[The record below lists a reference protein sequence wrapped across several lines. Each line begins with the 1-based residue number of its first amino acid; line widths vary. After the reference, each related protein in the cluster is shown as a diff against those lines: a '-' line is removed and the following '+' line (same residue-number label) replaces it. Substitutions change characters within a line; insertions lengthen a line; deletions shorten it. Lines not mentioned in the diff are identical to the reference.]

1 MASIAI
7 MMNDGSTELPRPWN
21 RASSQDELIE
31 MVAHFIGYHTGKTE
45 SQAVDMI
52 DTSRIDLDAPIARVM
67 ELMNE
72 HKLTREQILQAAGLT
87 RIETPKATVTNK
99 VKTAKPKRI
108 TKQSILI
115 DMLQIG
121 SGASI
126 EELTKAT
133 GWQPHTVRGAIS
145 NVLRKKLGL
154 NVVNEQSFSGKQ
166 VYRIYDEA

>member
-1 MASIAI
+1 MEIKKLKVSQLARAI
-7 MMNDGSTELPRPWN
+7 ET
-21 RASSQDELIE
+21 I
-31 MVAHFIGYHTGKTE
+31 TGTPTTAK
-45 SQAVDMI
+45 SFNYKSKAVD
-52 DTSRIDLDAPIARVM
+52 RVM

-72 HKLTREQILQAAGLT
+72 HKLTHEQILQAAGLT
-87 RIETPKATVTNK
+87 RIETPKATAPKK

-115 DMLQIG
+115 NMLQTG

-126 EELTKAT
+126 DELTKAT

-166 VYRIYDEA
+166 VYRIHDEV

>member
-1 MASIAI
+1 MEIKKLKVSQLARAI
-7 MMNDGSTELPRPWN
+7 KT
-21 RASSQDELIE
+21 I
-31 MVAHFIGYHTGKTE
+31 TGTPTTAK
-45 SQAVDMI
+45 SFNYKSKAVD
-52 DTSRIDLDAPIARVM
+52 RVM
-67 ELMNE
+67 ELMKE

-87 RIETPKATVTNK
+87 RIETPKTTIPQK
-99 VKTAKPKRI
+99 VKEAKPKRI

-115 DMLQIG
+115 DMLQTG

>member
-1 MASIAI
+1 MEIKNLKVSQLARAI
-7 MMNDGSTELPRPWN
+7 ETITRTPTTAKSFNYKS
-21 RASSQDELIE
+21 
-31 MVAHFIGYHTGKTE
+31 K
-45 SQAVDMI
+45 AVD
-52 DTSRIDLDAPIARVM
+52 RVM
-67 ELMNE
+67 ELMKDHN
-72 HKLTREQILQAAGLT
+72 LTHEQILQAAGLT
-87 RIETPKATVTNK
+87 RIETPKTTAPTK
-99 VKTAKPKRI
+99 IKTAKPKRI

-115 DMLQIG
+115 DMLQTG

-166 VYRIYDEA
+166 VYRIHDEA

>member
-1 MASIAI
+1 MEIKKLKVSQLARAI
-7 MMNDGSTELPRPWN
+7 ET
-21 RASSQDELIE
+21 I
-31 MVAHFIGYHTGKTE
+31 TGTPTTAK
-45 SQAVDMI
+45 SFNYKSKAVD
-52 DTSRIDLDAPIARVM
+52 RVM
-67 ELMNE
+67 ELMKE

-87 RIETPKATVTNK
+87 RIETPKTTIPQK
-99 VKTAKPKRI
+99 VQKAKPKRI

-115 DMLQIG
+115 DMLQTG

-166 VYRIYDEA
+166 VYRIYDEV

>member
-1 MASIAI
+1 MEIKKLKVSQLASAI
-7 MMNDGSTELPRPWN
+7 ET
-21 RASSQDELIE
+21 I
-31 MVAHFIGYHTGKTE
+31 TGTPTTAK
-45 SQAVDMI
+45 SFNYKSKAVD
-52 DTSRIDLDAPIARVM
+52 RVM
-67 ELMNE
+67 ELMKE

-87 RIETPKATVTNK
+87 RIETPKTTVPQK
-99 VKTAKPKRI
+99 VKEAKPKRI

-115 DMLQIG
+115 DMLQTG

-133 GWQPHTVRGAIS
+133 GWQSHTVRGAIS
-145 NVLRKKLGL
+145 NVLRKKLGF

>member
-1 MASIAI
+1 MEIKKLNVSQLARAI
-7 MMNDGSTELPRPWN
+7 ET
-21 RASSQDELIE
+21 I
-31 MVAHFIGYHTGKTE
+31 TGTPTTPK
-45 SQAVDMI
+45 SFNYKSKAVD
-52 DTSRIDLDAPIARVM
+52 RVM
-67 ELMNE
+67 ELMKE

-87 RIETPKATVTNK
+87 RIETPKTTIPQK
-99 VKTAKPKRI
+99 VKEAKPKRI

-115 DMLQIG
+115 DMLQTG

>member
-1 MASIAI
+1 MEIKKLKVSQLARAI
-7 MMNDGSTELPRPWN
+7 ET
-21 RASSQDELIE
+21 I
-31 MVAHFIGYHTGKTE
+31 TGTPTTAK
-45 SQAVDMI
+45 SFNYKSKAVD
-52 DTSRIDLDAPIARVM
+52 RVM
-67 ELMNE
+67 ELMKE

-87 RIETPKATVTNK
+87 RIETPKTTVSHK
-99 VKTAKPKRI
+99 VKEAKPKRI

-115 DMLQIG
+115 DMLQTG

-154 NVVNEQSFSGKQ
+154 NVVNEQSYSGKQ
-166 VYRIYDEA
+166 VYRIYDEV

>member
-1 MASIAI
+1 MEIKKLKVSQLARAI
-7 MMNDGSTELPRPWN
+7 ET
-21 RASSQDELIE
+21 I
-31 MVAHFIGYHTGKTE
+31 TGTPTTAK
-45 SQAVDMI
+45 SFNYKSKAVD
-52 DTSRIDLDAPIARVM
+52 RVM

-72 HKLTREQILQAAGLT
+72 HKLTHEQILQAAGLT
-87 RIETPKATVTNK
+87 RIETPKATAPTK

-115 DMLQIG
+115 DMLQTG

-145 NVLRKKLGL
+145 NVLRKKLSL

>member
-1 MASIAI
+1 MEIKKLKVSQLARAI
-7 MMNDGSTELPRPWN
+7 ET
-21 RASSQDELIE
+21 I
-31 MVAHFIGYHTGKTE
+31 TGTPTTAK
-45 SQAVDMI
+45 SFNYKSKAVD
-52 DTSRIDLDAPIARVM
+52 RVM
-67 ELMNE
+67 ELMKDHN
-72 HKLTREQILQAAGLT
+72 LTHEQILQAAGLT
-87 RIETPKATVTNK
+87 RIETLKTTASQK
-99 VKTAKPKRI
+99 VKTTKPKRI

-115 DMLQIG
+115 DMLQTG

>member
-1 MASIAI
+1 MEIKKLKVSQLARAI
-7 MMNDGSTELPRPWN
+7 ET
-21 RASSQDELIE
+21 I
-31 MVAHFIGYHTGKTE
+31 TGTPTTAK
-45 SQAVDMI
+45 SFNYKSKAVD
-52 DTSRIDLDAPIARVM
+52 RVM
-67 ELMNE
+67 ELMKE
-72 HKLTREQILQAAGLT
+72 HNLTHEQVLQAAGLT

-115 DMLQIG
+115 DMLQTG

-145 NVLRKKLGL
+145 NVLRKKLSL

>member
-1 MASIAI
+1 MEIKKLKVSQLARAI
-7 MMNDGSTELPRPWN
+7 ET
-21 RASSQDELIE
+21 I
-31 MVAHFIGYHTGKTE
+31 TGTPTTAK
-45 SQAVDMI
+45 SFNYKSKAVD
-52 DTSRIDLDAPIARVM
+52 RVM
-67 ELMNE
+67 ELMKE

-87 RIETPKATVTNK
+87 RIETPKTTIPQK
-99 VKTAKPKRI
+99 VKEAKPKRI

-115 DMLQIG
+115 DMLQTG

>member
-1 MASIAI
+1 MEIKKLKVSQLARAI
-7 MMNDGSTELPRPWN
+7 ET
-21 RASSQDELIE
+21 I
-31 MVAHFIGYHTGKTE
+31 TGTPTTAK
-45 SQAVDMI
+45 SFNYKFKAVD
-52 DTSRIDLDAPIARVM
+52 RVI

-87 RIETPKATVTNK
+87 RIETPKTTVPPK
-99 VKTAKPKRI
+99 VTTAKPQRI

-115 DMLQIG
+115 DMLQTG

-126 EELTKAT
+126 DELTKAT

>member
-1 MASIAI
+1 MEIEKLKVSQLARAI
-7 MMNDGSTELPRPWN
+7 ET
-21 RASSQDELIE
+21 I
-31 MVAHFIGYHTGKTE
+31 TGTPTTAK
-45 SQAVDMI
+45 SFNYKSKAVD
-52 DTSRIDLDAPIARVM
+52 RVM

-72 HKLTREQILQAAGLT
+72 HKLTREQILQASGLT

-115 DMLQIG
+115 DMLQTG

-126 EELTKAT
+126 DELTKAT

>member
-1 MASIAI
+1 MEIKKLKVSQLARAI
-7 MMNDGSTELPRPWN
+7 ET
-21 RASSQDELIE
+21 I
-31 MVAHFIGYHTGKTE
+31 TGTPTTAK
-45 SQAVDMI
+45 SFNYKSKAVE
-52 DTSRIDLDAPIARVM
+52 RVM
-67 ELMNE
+67 ELMKE
-72 HKLTREQILQAAGLT
+72 HELTREQILQAAGLT
-87 RIETPKATVTNK
+87 RIETPKTTAPQK
-99 VKTAKPKRI
+99 VQKAKPKRI

-115 DMLQIG
+115 YMLQTG

-154 NVVNEQSFSGKQ
+154 NVINEQSFSGKQ

>member
-1 MASIAI
+1 MEIENLKVSQLARAI
-7 MMNDGSTELPRPWN
+7 ET
-21 RASSQDELIE
+21 I
-31 MVAHFIGYHTGKTE
+31 TGTPTTAK
-45 SQAVDMI
+45 SFNYKSKAVD
-52 DTSRIDLDAPIARVM
+52 RVV

-72 HKLTREQILQAAGLT
+72 HRLTREQILQAAGLT
-87 RIETPKATVTNK
+87 RIETPKTTGPQK

-115 DMLQIG
+115 DMLQTG

-126 EELTKAT
+126 DELTKAT

>member
-1 MASIAI
+1 MEIKKLKVSQLARAI
-7 MMNDGSTELPRPWN
+7 ET
-21 RASSQDELIE
+21 I
-31 MVAHFIGYHTGKTE
+31 TGTPTTAK
-45 SQAVDMI
+45 SFNYKSKAVD
-52 DTSRIDLDAPIARVM
+52 RVM

-72 HKLTREQILQAAGLT
+72 HKLTHEQILQAAGLT
-87 RIETPKATVTNK
+87 RIETPKATAPKK

-115 DMLQIG
+115 NMLQTG

-126 EELTKAT
+126 DELTKAT

>member
-1 MASIAI
+1 MEIKKLKVSQLARAI
-7 MMNDGSTELPRPWN
+7 ET
-21 RASSQDELIE
+21 I
-31 MVAHFIGYHTGKTE
+31 TGTPTTAK
-45 SQAVDMI
+45 SFNYKSKAVD
-52 DTSRIDLDAPIARVM
+52 RVM

-72 HKLTREQILQAAGLT
+72 HKLTHEQILQAAGLT
-87 RIETPKATVTNK
+87 RIETPKATAPKK

-115 DMLQIG
+115 NMLQTG

-145 NVLRKKLGL
+145 NVLRKKLGF
-154 NVVNEQSFSGKQ
+154 NVINEQSFSGKQ
-166 VYRIYDEA
+166 VYRIYDEV

>member
-1 MASIAI
+1 MEIKKLKVSQLARAI
-7 MMNDGSTELPRPWN
+7 ET
-21 RASSQDELIE
+21 I
-31 MVAHFIGYHTGKTE
+31 TGTPTTAK
-45 SQAVDMI
+45 SFNYKSKAVD
-52 DTSRIDLDAPIARVM
+52 RVM
-67 ELMNE
+67 ELMKDHN
-72 HKLTREQILQAAGLT
+72 LTHEQILQAAGLT
-87 RIETPKATVTNK
+87 RIETPKTTAPTRI
-99 VKTAKPKRI
+99 KTAKPKRI

-115 DMLQIG
+115 DMLQTG